1 MCSVLGWEV
10 EGLGLVGWGEVGG
23 GGGEAGYQRTGRKST
38 VVTIFSHWSPGY
50 NVLVTA

>member
-23 GGGEAGYQRTGRKST
+23 GGGGRQ
-38 VVTIFSHWSPGY
+38 VTRGQVES
-50 NVLVTA
+50 LQ